1 MSLSSYLH
9 AETTRVELKENLD
22 SPKPVTWL
30 KTVSAFA
37 NSNGGTIIVGI
48 RDIDKARIGVAD
60 VSTAVERAR
69 TLINSR
75 IEPSPPYDI
84 ETIEDE
90 NKVFFLIHVDKGD
103 FPPYYYAH
111 EERKSAYIRKGD
123 ESVKAPPHI
132 LNELILQGQHKRYDE
147 LESPYKIQDVSFSR
161 LIATYKYETGKDF
174 VPERDLKS
182 FGLIT
187 PADRVTYAGLLLA
200 DQPYL
205 SQSRIICTRWKG
217 VSKGLIN
224 THTIDDKEFSG
235 NIIHLLS
242 EAENFVRQHSRNQWQ
257 VVGMRREER
266 SDYPMEAVREALV
279 NAIIHRDYYINGS
292 EIHVDMY
299 DDRLEIVSPGGMRD
313 GRQIQNLDVS
323 HVSSNRRNPVIA
335 DIFSRLGYAERRG
348 SGLSRI
354 RDSFVRVEDVQFSS
368 DDAVF
373 VVFMRNLNWVVTRP
387 DGDTAHPGGDG
398 AHLSGD
404 NAYPEGDSALLS
416 GDNAYPEGDSALLY
430 ERLIATYPH
439 LSQKTYIGVSELFLK
454 FSYADSFGRSDVE
467 EIFGVQWRQASN
479 LLRILVSAG
488 IAVREKRDTYRFVR

>member
-1 MSLSSYLH
+1 MVSETLTGKKVGVTNLSM
-9 AETTRVELKENLD
+9 A
-22 SPKPVTWL
+22 
-30 KTVSAFA
+30 
-37 NSNGGTIIVGI
+37 I
-48 RDIDKARIGVAD
+48 
-60 VSTAVERAR
+60 ERAR

-75 IEPSPPYDI
+75 IEPSPTYDI

-111 EERKSAYIRKGD
+111 EDRKSAYIRKGD

-147 LESPYKIQDVSFSR
+147 LESPYKLQDVSFSR

-217 VSKGLIN
+217 TSKGLIN
-224 THTIDDKEFSG
+224 THTLDDKEFSG

-242 EAENFVRQHSRNQWQ
+242 EVENFVRQNCKNQWR

-279 NAIIHRDYYINGS
+279 NAIIHRDYYMNGS

-299 DDRLEIVSPGGMRD
+299 DNRLEIVSPGGMRD

-323 HVSSNRRNPVIA
+323 HVSSNRLNPVIA

-373 VVFMRNLNWVVTRP
+373 VVIMQNQNLDVP
-387 DGDTAHPGGDG
+387 
-398 AHLSGD
+398 LSVGD
-404 NAYPEGDSALLS
+404 NAIIE
-416 GDNAYPEGDSALLY
+416 GDNALLEGDNAIIEGDDALLCM
-430 ERLIATYPH
+430 RLISAYPSLSLS
-439 LSQKTYIGVSELFLK
+439 LSQKTQTGVSELFLK
-454 FSYADSFGRSDVE
+454 FGYANSFGRKDVE
-467 EIFGVQWRQASN
+467 EAFGVQWRQASN
-479 LLRILVSAG
+479 LLRILVSANL
-488 IAVREKRDTYRFVR
+488 AVREKRDTYRFVQ